1 MSPRVRA
8 SRAARWTKRLR
19 SALLPLLMLSA
30 VSLAVAQGRRGRDG
44 GGSESFPNAEYDG
57 RFIFAR
63 IAYSEPQSF
72 GFRRGGGPPWQHDY
86 PRAERNFLKILTEL
100 SSVRARVNASTIIST
115 DNPEFFRFPVA
126 YMAEPGFWRPTEA
139 EVAGLAAWFKKGGF
153 LIFDDFAGRD
163 FLNMESQMQ
172 RVLPGARLVRLDKTH
187 PIFDAFYRIE
197 NLETFHPVY
206 GDASEYWG
214 IFEDND
220 PTKRLIV
227 IANHN
232 NDIAEYWEFAD
243 QGFFP
248 IALSNESFKLGI
260 NYIVYALSR

>member
-1 MSPRVRA
+1 MTPRRHTA
-8 SRAARWTKRLR
+8 WAAWPTRAALV
-19 SALLPLLMLSA
+19 ALLVVST
-30 VSLAVAQGRRGRDG
+30 VSLALAQGRRGRTPVED
-44 GGSESFPNAEYDG
+44 FPNAEYDG
-57 RFIFAR
+57 RFVFAR
-63 IAYSEPQSF
+63 ISYSEPQSF
-72 GFRRGGGPPWQHDY
+72 GFRRGGGAPWSHDY

-100 SSVRARVNASTIIST
+100 SSVRAQVRASTIIST

-126 YMAEPGFWRPTEA
+126 YMAEPGFWRPNDA
-139 EVAGLAAWFKKGGF
+139 EVAGLTAWFAKGGF

-163 FLNMESQMQ
+163 FLNLESQMQ
-172 RVLPGARLVRLDKTH
+172 RVLPGARLVRLDKSH

-197 NLETFHPVY
+197 SLDTYHPVY
-206 GDASEYWG
+206 GNPSEYWG

-220 PTKRLIV
+220 PTKRLLV

>member
-1 MSPRVRA
+1 MTPRTRSRRA
-8 SRAARWTKRLR
+8 VQRTPLLR
-19 SALLPLLMLSA
+19 RALLPALLLSA

-100 SSVRARVNASTIIST
+100 SSVRARTNASTIIST